1 MAQVKTG
8 TKFEKEATRLA
19 KKHKSLYA
27 DVASL
32 IEDLSINPTQGQSL
46 GKGCYKI
53 RMTISSKNQGKS
65 GGARVIT
72 LVQIIDDLVVLLS
85 IYDKSEK
92 ETISDSELDDL
103 INDFNSEEE
112 N

>member
-1 MAQVKTG
+1 MKIRTSQKFDKEVK
-8 TKFEKEATRLA
+8 RLS
-19 KKHKSLYA
+19 KKHKSVLE
-27 DVASL
+27 DLGVLTESL
-32 IEDLSINPTQGQSL
+32 IDNPTQGQSL
-46 GKGCYKI
+46 GKGCYKV

-92 ETISDSELDDL
+92 DTVSDLELDDL
-103 INDFNSEEE
+103 INDFNTEEE
-112 N
+112 D

>member
-1 MAQVKTG
+1 MAKIKIAQS
-8 TKFEKEATRLA
+8 F
-19 KKHKSLYA
+19 KKQSKQLKKKYKSLES
-27 DVASL
+27 DVLSL
-32 IEDLSINPTQGQSL
+32 FEDLANNPTQGQSL

-53 RMTISSKNQGKS
+53 RMAISSKNQGKS

-92 ETISDSELDDL
+92 DTVSDTELDNL
-103 INDFNSEEE
+103 INDFNAEED
-112 N
+112 